1 VGSAPILLAATACLV
16 GLPLPRVRSRRDL
29 LNLVLVGVTG
39 PYGTQILFI
48 LGLANTSAEK
58 TAIFQLL
65 TPIATALL
73 ATLLGMETYVFSV
86 ARAAAAAAAAKEGR
100 REPLLLLPGQAR
112 QGAGGAAAAAGYDD
126 EAAGAPP
133 RSGGAAAAAAAG
145 LRCAVQAEVRRSWLK
160 LFGIA
165 LGVGGLLPLIGIS
178 NLVVGADSARE
189 VLGETLLTLNVVTGA
204 AYILLLKPLYRRRYH
219 PLAICAYS
227 YSVAAVCSVL
237 TVAIGRAGP
246 GAVGKYW
253 DISTKEGAVL
263 LYAVF
268 ICSALNYAIM
278 TWAFQY
284 MEGTVC
290 ALYGGLQPV
299 FTAVGSYF
307 FLDDAGFSG
316 ADALGGVI
324 IVLGLV
330 CVTKGQGNED
340 AMVFPSWCRLADD
353 DGDDEAEDERR

>member
-1 VGSAPILLAATACLV
+1 MNRPVFAFFREVGSAPILLAATACLV
-16 GLPLPRVRSRRDL
+16 GLPLPRMRSRRDL

-65 TPIATALL
+65 TPIVTALL
-73 ATLLGMETYVFSV
+73 ATLLGMETYAFSV
-86 ARAAAAAAAAKEGR
+86 ARAAAAVAAAAAATAKDGGG
-100 REPLLLLPGQAR
+100 EPLLLPERAAR
-112 QGAGGAAAAAGYDD
+112 QGAGGAAAAHC
-126 EAAGAPP
+126 AA
-133 RSGGAAAAAAAG
+133 
-145 LRCAVQAEVRRSWLK
+145 QAEVRRSWLK

-189 VLGETLLTLNVVTGA
+189 VLGETLLSLNVVTGA

-227 YSVAAVCSVL
+227 YCVAAVCSVL

-246 GAVGKYW
+246 GAAGKYW

-316 ADALGGVI
+316 ADALGGAI

-353 DGDDEAEDERR
+353 DGDDETEDERR